1 MSSEE
6 SNKRRERETAESRRR
21 TINYIV
27 VAVLAALI
35 VTVLFLVFGRSDKN
49 SNNGQSPT
57 GTTTEQVTTPSGTN
71 GTATNPSGSVNRPP
85 AKVDRPATGNTIYR
99 PTSSDSKPTYEGRT
113 DVPHTEKGEIL
124 KQIEAEKAKEKENS
138 NNKPSRNAAHR
149 R

>member
-85 AKVDRPATGNTIYR
+85 AKVFIAQLRRTASLPMKEG
-99 PTSSDSKPTYEGRT
+99 PTFPT
-113 DVPHTEKGEIL
+113 PK
-124 KQIEAEKAKEKENS
+124 KAKS
-138 NNKPSRNAAHR
+138 
-149 R
+149 